1 MYNLLSFALGLAAW
15 GFGIA
20 AIRKKGC
27 PWRMLLSQTACG
39 GALMGQLLEVRRRV
53 DLGDWSALL
62 DTMGAVV
69 FAAGVLLAVTAALN
83 LAAVLRRKK

>member
-1 MYNLLSFALGLAAW
+1 MYNFLSLALGLAAW

-20 AIRKKGC
+20 AICKRGC
-27 PWRMLLSQTACG
+27 PWWILLSLTACG
-39 GALMGQLLEVRRRV
+39 ASLMNQLLEVRRRV

-62 DTMGAVV
+62 DTMDTVV

-83 LAAVLRRKK
+83 LAAALRK